1 MKATAFPNLGTDK
14 SDILT
19 PSHHVP
25 APDLTPAPIQLPL
38 IEDGPT
44 NFPIPAPVVAME
56 RWDLQWAL
64 EDEQNRHA
72 NTHRRYQEIIRKAL
86 ALLQN
91 KPYFTAYERA
101 QLLADC
107 NVLKAQLKEMC
118 K

>member
-1 MKATAFPNLGTDK
+1 MKATAFPNLASTNP
-14 SDILT
+14 SDT
-19 PSHHVP
+19 MTNSQHVSQ
-25 APDLTPAPIQLPL
+25 LNLPL
-38 IEDGPT
+38 VEDSPT
-44 NFPIPAPVVAME
+44 NYPIPTTAPTME

-86 ALLQN
+86 DLLQN

-107 NVLKAQLKEMC
+107 NVLKAQLREMSR
-118 K
+118 

>member
-1 MKATAFPNLGTDK
+1 MKATAFPNL
-14 SDILT
+14 SDT
-19 PSHHVP
+19 MTNSQHVP
-25 APDLTPAPIQLPL
+25 QLSLPL
-38 IEDGPT
+38 IEDGPINWPVPT
-44 NFPIPAPVVAME
+44 TTPAPAME

-64 EDEQNRHA
+64 EDEQNRHI

-86 ALLQN
+86 SLLQN

-107 NVLKAQLKEMC
+107 NVLKAQLREMS